1 MKAKLRI
8 PVTIVILLLNIAGMI
23 YEYTQGQRLV
33 LYRYGMYQGALQDG
47 EWLRLAVS
55 AFLHLLL
62 LHPCLVKMTCSRA
75 LSAEFGV
82 KCFCI

>member
-1 MKAKLRI
+1 MTNTFTFISLDAKEVVQPESEFGHCLHKDDT
-8 PVTIVILLLNIAGMI
+8 PLWPGPAVF
-23 YEYTQGQRLV
+23 
-33 LYRYGMYQGALQDG
+33 AL
-47 EWLRLAVS
+47 
-55 AFLHLLL
+55 LHLLL

>member
-1 MKAKLRI
+1 MTNTFTFISLDAK
-8 PVTIVILLLNIAGMI
+8 N
-23 YEYTQGQRLV
+23 
-33 LYRYGMYQGALQDG
+33 ALQPESEVEHCLHKDDTPIWTG
-47 EWLRLAVS
+47 PVVS
-55 AFLHLLL
+55 ALLHLLL